1 MTPKVEH
8 GQAIFE
14 WKCMFFQ
21 HHSPIKVKLVDKMMQ
36 STYLCVILHV
46 KLKKLLIL
54 TVLTWSL
61 ILDKIQ
67 DRVGDGDHVW
77 WRHRSPAAPPPIKYT
92 RFCGENQRISTEGK
106 IVSKYCNRSK
116 TLRGEGGHQPP
127 PPHLYHGW
135 GMTLH
140 VCPRVQYDSLSSWNM
155 TLEFFWTT
163 GFSPFLSR
171 RGDRH
176 KLNFDWA
183 NGTFALL
190 SLTLL
195 QVIHDLV
202 VFISYGLC
210 WCLYFW

>member
-1 MTPKVEH
+1 MTPKVAH

-21 HHSPIKVKLVDKMMQ
+21 HLSPIKVKLVDKMMQ

-67 DRVGDGDHVW
+67 DRGGDGDHVW

-106 IVSKYCNRSK
+106 SFRNTATDQKPCGGRGAISLHPPLVPWLGYDFACMFEGPVRLPTIVKHDLGIFLNNR
-116 TLRGEGGHQPP
+116 
-127 PPHLYHGW
+127 
-135 GMTLH
+135 
-140 VCPRVQYDSLSSWNM
+140 
-155 TLEFFWTT
+155 
-163 GFSPFLSR
+163 FSPFSFSPL
-171 RGDRH
+171 
-176 KLNFDWA
+176 W
-183 NGTFALL
+183 
-190 SLTLL
+190 
-195 QVIHDLV
+195 
-202 VFISYGLC
+202 
-210 WCLYFW
+210 